1 MPNESQRSL
10 KKGRINMTHGAGG
23 RATHD
28 LIASLFARH
37 FSNEYL
43 DQGHDGAVLPNE
55 GRPIV
60 TSCDGHVVK
69 PLFFPGGD
77 IGSLAVA
84 GTVNDVAV
92 CAAKPKYLTASFFLE
107 EGFPI
112 EDLDKIVESM
122 AKTAKKAG
130 VAVVAGDTKVV
141 EAGKGDGLYIA
152 TTGIG
157 EKLVDYEVS
166 GRMARE
172 GDVVIISGTLGD
184 HGVAILSKRE
194 NMTFGTMIESDS
206 APLSAMI
213 EALLKKVSVVH
224 VLRDPTRGGLATTLN
239 EIASQSG
246 VGITLDEEAVPVK
259 SEVAAACE
267 LLGLDP
273 LYIANEGKVIVIL
286 PASEA
291 QAALEVLRSFPEGV
305 DAAVIGRV
313 HSENPGFV
321 EMKTLMGGRRRV
333 DWLAGEPLPR
343 IC

>member
-1 MPNESQRSL
+1 MKRSAL
-10 KKGRINMTHGAGG
+10 KGRINMTHGAGG
-23 RATHD
+23 RATHE
-28 LIASLFARH
+28 LILSLFARH

-43 DQGHDGAVLPNE
+43 NQGHDGAVLPPMT
-55 GRPIV
+55 GQIV

-92 CAAKPKYLTASFFLE
+92 CGAKPRYLTASFFLE

-122 AKTAKKAG
+122 AKTAAKAG
-130 VAVVAGDTKVV
+130 VCIVTGDTKVV

-157 EKLVDYEVS
+157 EKIVDYEVS
-166 GRMARE
+166 GRMARD
-172 GDVVIISGTLGD
+172 GDVVIVSGTLGD

-194 NMTFGTMIESDS
+194 NMSFGTMIESDS
-206 APLSAMI
+206 APLSLMI
-213 EALLKKVSVVH
+213 ESLLKKVPVVH

-239 EIASQSG
+239 EIASQSN
-246 VGITLDEEAVPVK
+246 VGITLDEQSIPVRE
-259 SEVAAACE
+259 EVAAACE

-286 PASEA
+286 PSSEA
-291 QAALEVLRSFPEGV
+291 EAALEALRSFPEGRN
-305 DAAVIGRV
+305 AAVIGRV
-313 HSENPGFV
+313 HSNGAGFV